1 MFADMTFEVFL
12 DTYTEVM
19 QFVHE
24 LDKAYKLIGQK
35 YNWRPSLVISGED
48 DSIELK
54 DDMIMY
60 KVDVWVYEQK

>member
-1 MFADMTFEVFL
+1 MFADMTFEIFV

-19 QFVHE
+19 SFVRE

-35 YNWRPSLVISGED
+35 YDWRPSLVISGED